1 MNHVYPSTYLNLI
14 SPLEAPDATQFAG
27 GQDRQL
33 HFLLPG
39 SQNCRVKLLAE
50 RGHCQYGRAMT
61 LALINMELQL
71 PPQAVDPWPSTG
83 FQFSL
88 ATSWELP
95 HKYKCPEA
103 SGAYRALSCGDSA
116 EHCQLTEEGGK
127 TLFRVA
133 PLGATVT
140 RGHHMHPVV
149 FCSGFL
155 HKECIIAPVTGRVE

>member
-1 MNHVYPSTYLNLI
+1 MNHLYPSTYLNLL

-33 HFLLPG
+33 LFLLPG

-50 RGHCQYGRAMT
+50 RGHCQYGRGMA
-61 LALINMELQL
+61 LAPKNMEIQL
-71 PPQAVDPWPSTG
+71 PLQAVGPWPSTG

-95 HKYKCPEA
+95 YKCKCPEA
-103 SGAYRALSCGDSA
+103 SVAYRALSCGDSA
-116 EHCQLTEEGGK
+116 EHCQLTEESGK

-133 PLGATVT
+133 PLGLSLGGTTCTPWCSAQASFT
-140 RGHHMHPVV
+140 R
-149 FCSGFL
+149 S
-155 HKECIIAPVTGRVE
+155 AS